1 LHELRVNVFRGSEQH
16 QARILV
22 FEIRKPICVFA
33 VSTAGFICAGWSRER
48 LMPTRRSFLRTF
60 LAATTAIL
68 ADLSGIAG
76 NETPI
81 ISKSP
86 SDASV
91 DGVKFLTP
99 EAPEYATARKVYNAG
114 ILTQPKV
121 IACCTSEAGVQQALE
136 RAKEENWPVAVK
148 AGGHSFEGFCLNE
161 DGLVVNVSA
170 LRQMQ
175 LDAKTGVLIAGAG
188 CRLEEVNRFL
198 LARGRFLP
206 AGSCGTV
213 GLAGLTLGGG
223 YGMFARKW
231 GLTCDHLRRVKMV
244 DGTGTI
250 RDSNEEPDLVWAS
263 RGGGNGHF
271 GIVTELTLSTRA
283 APALFSA
290 WKFRA
295 YRLDPKRATALLE
308 TWFEASAHLPNDA
321 FSAWIMNGSQ
331 VTVLVTTIGSRE
343 QKGLVAFRRRLAGL
357 TKKVTSAVPS
367 SLKKSLAW
375 YYGDPGPVHFKNAS
389 AGYYKGMAD
398 IRAALPGIFEEVLTF
413 PGLVF
418 QINTLGGAISTDV
431 EGAYPHRAFPYL
443 GESQAYWESP
453 SHAAILQEAVGRMRA
468 HIAEA
473 GITRHYAN
481 YPDLAFKDW
490 PTAYYGEENYARL
503 QQLKRRYDPE
513 NRIRHPQ
520 SVQLPG

>member
-1 LHELRVNVFRGSEQH
+1 
-16 QARILV
+16 
-22 FEIRKPICVFA
+22 
-33 VSTAGFICAGWSRER
+33 
-48 LMPTRRSFLRTF
+48 MPTRRTFLRTS

-68 ADLSGIAG
+68 ADVSGIVG

-81 ISKSP
+81 ISKSS
-86 SDASV
+86 SDVSV

-121 IACCTSEAGVQQALE
+121 IACCTSEAGVQHALE
-136 RAKEENWPVAVK
+136 RAKAENWPVAIK

-175 LDAKTGVLIAGAG
+175 LDSKTGILTAGAG

-231 GLTCDHLRRVKMV
+231 GLTCDHLHRVQMV

-250 RDSNEEPDLVWAS
+250 RDSNEELDLLWAS

-271 GIVTELTLSTRA
+271 GIVTELTLNTRA

-295 YRLDPKRATALLE
+295 YRLDPTRATALLE
-308 TWFEASAHLPNDA
+308 TWFEASANLPNEA

-343 QKGLVAFRRRLAGL
+343 QKGLLAFRRRLAGL
-357 TKKVTSAVPS
+357 TKKATSAVPS

-375 YYGDPGPVHFKNAS
+375 YYGDPGPVYFKNAS
-389 AGYYKGMAD
+389 AGYYKGMPD

-418 QINTLGGAISTDV
+418 QINTLGGAISADV
-431 EGAYPHRAFPYL
+431 DGAYPHRAFPYL
-443 GESQAYWESP
+443 GESQAYWGSP
-453 SHAAILQEAVGRMRA
+453 SHAAVLQEAIGRMRA
-468 HIAEA
+468 HIAQA

-520 SVQLPG
+520 SVQLPD

>member
-1 LHELRVNVFRGSEQH
+1 MPESRTRVSRFRAT
-16 QARILV
+16 QACALI
-22 FEIRKPICVFA
+22 FAIAIKGPISLNLSFR
-33 VSTAGFICAGWSRER
+33 SFNRQLICAGSSRER
-48 LMPTRRSFLRTF
+48 FMQTRRSFLRTS

-68 ADLSGIAG
+68 ADLSSLVA
-76 NETPI
+76 NERPA
-81 ISKSP
+81 ISKSL
-86 SDASV
+86 SDQSI

-99 EAPEYATARKVYNAG
+99 EAPDYATARKVYNAG

-121 IACCTSEAGVQQALE
+121 IACCTSETGVQHALE
-136 RAKEENWPVAVK
+136 RAKAENWPVAVK

-161 DGLVVNVSA
+161 DGLVVNVSP

-175 LDAKTGVLIAGAG
+175 LDVKTGILTAGAG

-244 DGTGTI
+244 DGAGTI
-250 RDSNEEPDLVWAS
+250 RDSNEDPDLLWAS

-271 GIVTELTLSTRA
+271 GIVTELTFNTRA
-283 APALFSA
+283 APAQFSA

-308 TWFEASAHLPNDA
+308 TWFEASENLPNEA

-357 TKKVTSAVPS
+357 TKKATSAVPS
-367 SLKKSLAW
+367 PLKKSLSW
-375 YYGDPGPVHFKNAS
+375 YYGDPGPVYFKNAS
-389 AGYYKGMAD
+389 AGYYKGMTD
-398 IRAALPGIFEEVLTF
+398 IGHALPGIFEEVLTH

-418 QINTLGGAISTDV
+418 QINTLGGAISTEV

-443 GESQAYWESP
+443 GESQAYWASP
-453 SHAAILQEAVGRMRA
+453 RHAAVLQEAIGRMRD
-468 HIAEA
+468 HIAKPGSHA
-473 GITRHYAN
+473 ITQTIRTS
-481 YPDLAFKDW
+481 PSKIGQRLI
-490 PTAYYGEENYARL
+490 TAKKIMCASKN
-503 QQLKRRYDPE
+503 
-513 NRIRHPQ
+513 
-520 SVQLPG
+520 